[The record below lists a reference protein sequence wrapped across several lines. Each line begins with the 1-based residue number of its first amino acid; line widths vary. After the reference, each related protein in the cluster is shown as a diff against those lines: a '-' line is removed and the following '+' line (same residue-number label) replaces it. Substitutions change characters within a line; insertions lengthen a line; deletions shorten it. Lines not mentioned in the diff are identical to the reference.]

1 MFDNAD
7 FNIATTTGHNT
18 FHAMGGIACVTPACV
33 VPPRIVSRSTV
44 TESAQKI
51 GEFGQIAVRTYTK
64 PITLAL
70 KSVIVGP
77 LKMNNAHRQC
87 LKFANSL
94 DNIWLTS
101 FVLGLEVSQ
110 CPSWSGFMQM
120 AVRDE
125 NHDKSRIEILPFVN
139 QDPTNPNTIYSA
151 LFFAQ
156 KLCEQHG
163 LGACPVTFD
172 QPLYIKAAEI
182 VESSPDLSLIFVRL
196 GGFHLLMSYMG
207 SVGYI
212 MAGTGLDSLWET
224 VYASNTVV
232 HMLTEHAYAR
242 AIRAHLISFAAIVS
256 ILLETPGCMSEIN
269 LDKLRIMHQG
279 LLKGDISTD
288 SVVNEECV
296 QQINNTIDNLED
308 DIATKSSTAKMW
320 MNYVKCVSVIRLFM
334 RAERTGDWNLHLY
347 CISEMIPLFHAA
359 GHFAYAKSAR
369 LYLQQMGNLA
379 QQMPQAARVQT
390 IHREGLLYNPP
401 NRALLG
407 RELLGPN
414 H

>member
-1 MFDNAD
+1 MCHSSR
-7 FNIATTTGHNT
+7 TG
-18 FHAMGGIACVTPACV
+18 V

-44 TESAQKI
+44 TERAQKI
-51 GEFGQIAVRTYTK
+51 GEFGQIAVRTYSK

-87 LKFANSL
+87 LKLANSL

-101 FVLGLEVSQ
+101 FVLGLDVSQ
-110 CPSWSGFMQM
+110 CPSWSGLMQM

-125 NHDKSRIEILPFVN
+125 NHEKSRIEILPFVN

-151 LFFAQ
+151 LCFAQ

-232 HMLTEHAYAR
+232 HTLTGHAYAR
-242 AIRAHLISFAAIVS
+242 ALRAHLISSAAIVS
-256 ILLETPGCMSEIN
+256 MLLETPGCMSEIN
-269 LDKLRIMHQG
+269 LDKLRMMHLEA

-288 SVVNEECV
+288 SVVDEECV
-296 QQINNTIDNLED
+296 QQITNTIDNLED
-308 DIATKSSTAKMW
+308 DIATRSRTAKMW
-320 MNYVKCVSVIRLFM
+320 MNYVKYVSLIRLFM

-359 GHFAYAKSAR
+359 GHFAICEICSIVLATNGQFGTTDAR
-369 LYLQQMGNLA
+369 G
-379 QQMPQAARVQT
+379 RVQT

-401 NRALLG
+401 ARPLLG
-407 RELLGPN
+407 C
-414 H
+414 